1 MSIINCRVK
10 ISLCEGPNAL
20 AITSQDSA
28 ISFICINVYG
38 KKKKTGLSECRF
50 DSSNLGSL
58 TTKSWTH
65 CLQIGTHVKNSEN
78 QTAKLC
84 IKTLLYSTGTSTH
97 LFNSL

>member
-38 KKKKTGLSECRF
+38 KKQTGPSECRF
-50 DSSNLGSL
+50 DS
-58 TTKSWTH
+58 
-65 CLQIGTHVKNSEN
+65 I
-78 QTAKLC
+78 KLL
-84 IKTLLYSTGTSTH
+84 IQVILDH
-97 LFNSL
+97 